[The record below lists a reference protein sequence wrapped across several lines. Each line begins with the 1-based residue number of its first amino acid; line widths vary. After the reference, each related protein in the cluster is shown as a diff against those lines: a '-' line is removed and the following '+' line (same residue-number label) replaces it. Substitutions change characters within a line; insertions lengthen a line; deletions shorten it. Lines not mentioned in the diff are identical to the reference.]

1 MLGPLRS
8 VHSPV
13 RRSKNCC
20 SNRTSNVELADLL
33 RLSSLHNSSM
43 RFLRAFFI
51 AIFTAFV
58 GCLLAVF
65 VGDYL
70 TRLAHVPEMEGQ
82 RGMTVFFLCVP
93 LGILAGLIIGI
104 ISSILV
110 RRQALAGFFIAQ
122 GWALLIVCVVAGLLV
137 GVPYVLSDKPPRID
151 GKRVELQFELR
162 APPAFQIPD
171 QPNGYSIRVSLYTD
185 NQQSRFAFIDW
196 SGITKDADHIT
207 IPGNVPL
214 LTHSKARSLL
224 ASIGNEPAASQFI
237 ELKIPPAPGKQDES
251 WSEWIF
257 ATQRAVLV
265 RYLSLNDLPC
275 DIAFARLIDSTA
287 TVGA

>member
-20 SNRTSNVELADLL
+20 SNRISNVELADPL
-33 RLSSLHNSSM
+33 RLSSLQHSSM

-82 RGMTVFFLCVP
+82 RGMTVFFLCMP

-196 SGITKDADHIT
+196 SGITKDANHIT

-224 ASIGNEPAASQFI
+224 ASIGNEPAGSQFI
-237 ELKIPPAPGKQDES
+237 ELKIPPAPRKQDES

-257 ATQRAVLV
+257 ATQRADLGPVPEPERFAV
-265 RYLSLNDLPC
+265 RY
-275 DIAFARLIDSTA
+275 RVR
-287 TVGA
+287 TVD